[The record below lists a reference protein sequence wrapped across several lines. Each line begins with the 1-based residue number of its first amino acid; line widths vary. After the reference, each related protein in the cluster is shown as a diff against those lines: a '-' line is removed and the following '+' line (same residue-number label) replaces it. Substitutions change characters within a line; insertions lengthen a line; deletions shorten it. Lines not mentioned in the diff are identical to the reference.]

1 MKSTLLVS
9 TSQLVLSFGLTFML
23 GFSAQAKVKEGAA
36 FPTAKLPNLVG
47 GGATDL
53 NSFKGKVVV
62 YDFWA
67 SWCEPCKVELP
78 ALNEMYKKYKS
89 QGLVVI
95 GVNMD
100 EKPDDARAFLKEHPV
115 VVPLVADGKAQVLA
129 KQVEID
135 KMPTS
140 FIVGKD
146 GKVAERHEA
155 YVEGDDKKIEA
166 KIKALLAK

>member
-1 MKSTLLVS
+1 MKRTLFAPA
-9 TSQLVLSFGLTFML
+9 TSMLAIGLVLTMGL
-23 GFSAQAKVKEGAA
+23 SAQAKVKEGSA
-36 FPTAKLPNLVG
+36 FPTAKLPNLAG
-47 GGATDL
+47 GGTTDL
-53 NSFKGKVVV
+53 STFKGKVVI

-67 SWCEPCKVELP
+67 SWCGPCKIELP
-78 ALNEMYKKYKS
+78 ALNEMYKKYKGK
-89 QGLVVI
+89 GLVVV

-129 KQVEID
+129 KQLEID

-146 GKVAERHEA
+146 GKVVERHEA
-155 YVEGDDKKIEA
+155 YREGDDKKIEA
-166 KIKALLAK
+166 QIKALLAK